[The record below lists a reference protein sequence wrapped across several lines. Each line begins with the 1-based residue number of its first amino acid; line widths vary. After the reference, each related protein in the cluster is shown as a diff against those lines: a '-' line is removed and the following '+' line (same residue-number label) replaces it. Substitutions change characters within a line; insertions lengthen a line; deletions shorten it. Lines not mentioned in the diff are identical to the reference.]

1 MPRCALQQMRR
12 IVSPREAYRYWAD
25 SFDEGTPILALES
38 RQLLPVLPEVAGRG
52 FIDVGCGTGRW
63 LGWAVDRGAHAVGV
77 DLSIEM
83 LGVASRKTGLSGRIV
98 QADASA
104 TPFRDACADV
114 VLSAL
119 VIGHMRPV
127 SRAMAELARIAA
139 PGARVIVTDFH
150 PDALRRGWK
159 RTFKR
164 GADTI
169 EMESE
174 PYSISELAHVD
185 LALEEFRELPFGEQ
199 ERHFFEAAGKG
210 AWFDEMRERPAILIA
225 SYRRR
230 G

>member
-1 MPRCALQQMRR
+1 MRSAR
-12 IVSPREAYRYWAD
+12 ICRLKCWTSHSGSPD
-25 SFDEGTPILALES
+25 F
-38 RQLLPVLPEVAGRG
+38 
-52 FIDVGCGTGRW
+52 
-63 LGWAVDRGAHAVGV
+63 RGAWC
-77 DLSIEM
+77 
-83 LGVASRKTGLSGRIV
+83 RPTRC
-98 QADASA
+98 A

-127 SRAMAELARIAA
+127 ALAMAEFARLAA

-174 PYSISELAHVD
+174 PYAIAELAHDD
-185 LALEEFRELPFGEQ
+185 LVLEEFRELPFGEQ
-199 ERHFFEAAGKG
+199 ERHYFEDAGKS
-210 AWFDEMRERPAILIA
+210 AWFDEMREQPAILIA

>member
-1 MPRCALQQMRR
+1 MRR
-12 IVSPREAYRYWAD
+12 VVSPREAYRYWAD

-38 RQLLPVLPEVAGRG
+38 RHLLPILPEVAGKR
-52 FIDVGCGTGRW
+52 FLDIGCGTGRW
-63 LGWAVDRGAHAVGV
+63 LRWAVDRGARAAGA
-77 DLSIEM
+77 DLSVEM
-83 LGVASRKTGLSGRIV
+83 LDIGKRKPGLSSCMV
-98 QADASA
+98 QADAMA

-127 SRAMAELARIAA
+127 SQAMAELARIAA

-159 RTFKR
+159 RTFKS

-174 PYSISELAHVD
+174 AYAIAELAHAD
-185 LALEEFRELPFGEQ
+185 LVLEEFREFPFGEE
-199 ERHFFEAAGKG
+199 ERYFFEAAGKG
-210 AWFDEMRERPAILIA
+210 AWFDEMRDQPAILTA
-225 SYRRR
+225 SYRRW

>member
-1 MPRCALQQMRR
+1 MRR

-38 RQLLPVLPEVAGRG
+38 RHLMPVLSNVLPETAGKR
-52 FIDVGCGTGRW
+52 FLDIGCGTGRW
-63 LGWAVDRGAHAVGV
+63 LAWAVDRGAHAIGA

-83 LGVASRKTGLSGRIV
+83 LGVASRKPGLLGSIV
-98 QADASA
+98 QADAIA

-127 SRAMAELARIAA
+127 SQAMAELARIAA
-139 PGARVIVTDFH
+139 PGACVIVTDFH

-159 RTFKR
+159 RTFKS

-174 PYSISELAHVD
+174 PYSISELAHD
-185 LALEEFRELPFGEQ
+185 ALTLEEFRELPFGEQ
-199 ERHFFEAAGKG
+199 ERHFFEAAGKS
-210 AWFDEMRERPAILIA
+210 AWFDEMREQPAILIA

>member
-1 MPRCALQQMRR
+1 MRR
-12 IVSPREAYRYWAD
+12 IVSQREAYRYWAE
-25 SFDEGTPILALES
+25 SFDQGTPILALES
-38 RQLLPVLPEVAGRG
+38 RALAPVLSNVLAEVEGPR
-52 FIDVGCGTGRW
+52 FLDIGCGTGRW
-63 LGWAVDRGAHAVGV
+63 LGWAVDRGAHAIGA

-83 LGVASRKTGLSGRIV
+83 LRAASRKPGLSGCIV
-98 QADASA
+98 QADAML
-104 TPFRDACADV
+104 TPFRDASADV
-114 VLSAL
+114 VLCAL
-119 VIGHMRPV
+119 VIGHMQPV
-127 SRAMAELARIAA
+127 SQAMAELARLAA
-139 PGARVIVTDFH
+139 PGARVVVTDFH

-174 PYSISELAHVD
+174 PYSVAELTHSD
-185 LALEEFRELPFGEQ
+185 LVLEEFRELPFGEQ

-210 AWFDEMRERPAILIA
+210 AWFDEMREQPAILIA

>member
-1 MPRCALQQMRR
+1 MRR
-12 IVSPREAYRYWAD
+12 IVSAREAYRYWAD

-38 RQLLPVLPEVAGRG
+38 RQLLPVLSNVLREAGGKR
-52 FIDVGCGTGRW
+52 FLDIGCGTGRW
-63 LGWAVDRGAHAVGV
+63 LAWALDRGAHAVGA
-77 DLSIEM
+77 DLSAEM
-83 LGVASRKTGLSGRIV
+83 LDIGKGKPGLSGRMV
-98 QADASA
+98 QADAMA
-104 TPFRDACADV
+104 APFRDACAGV

-127 SRAMAELARIAA
+127 SQAMAELARIAA

-159 RTFKR
+159 RTFKS

-169 EMESE
+169 EVESE
-174 PYSISELAHVD
+174 PYSISELVHGD
-185 LALEEFRELPFGEQ
+185 LALDEFHEFPFGEQ
-199 ERHFFEAAGKG
+199 ERHFFEAAGKT
-210 AWFDEMRERPAILIA
+210 AWFDEMREQPAILMA

>member
-1 MPRCALQQMRR
+1 MRR
-12 IVSPREAYRYWAD
+12 IVSAREAYRYWAD

-38 RQLLPVLPEVAGRG
+38 RQLLPVLSNALPEAAGKR
-52 FIDVGCGTGRW
+52 FLDIGCGTGRW
-63 LGWAVDRGAHAVGV
+63 LRWAVDRGAHAAGA
-77 DLSIEM
+77 DLSPEM
-83 LGVASRKTGLSGRIV
+83 LDIGTRKPGLSGRVV
-98 QADASA
+98 QADAMA

-127 SRAMAELARIAA
+127 SQAMAELARLAA

-150 PDALRRGWK
+150 PAALRRGWK

-174 PYSISELAHVD
+174 AYSISELAHHD
-185 LALEEFRELPFGEQ
+185 LVLEEFREPRFGEQ

-210 AWFDEMRERPAILIA
+210 AWFDEMREQPAILIA

>member
-1 MPRCALQQMRR
+1 MRR
-12 IVSPREAYRYWAD
+12 IVSQCEAYRYWAD

-38 RQLLPVLPEVAGRG
+38 RHLAPVLSNVLPEAAGKR
-52 FIDVGCGTGRW
+52 FLDIGCGTGRW
-63 LGWAVDRGAHAVGV
+63 LSWAVDRGAHAIGA

-83 LGVASRKTGLSGRIV
+83 LRAASRKAGLSGCIV
-98 QADASA
+98 QADAMF
-104 TPFRDACADV
+104 TPFRDASADV
-114 VLSAL
+114 VLCAL

-127 SRAMAELARIAA
+127 SQAMAGLARLAA

-169 EMESE
+169 EIESD
-174 PYSISELAHVD
+174 PYSVAELTHGD

-199 ERHFFEAAGKG
+199 ERHFFEAAGKS
-210 AWFDEMRERPAILIA
+210 AWFDEMREQPAILIA

-230 G
+230 D